1 VTDDGKRAVLEHVRW
16 VDGHADVGAVLADPR
31 ALAEVVGPAPVVDEL
46 PDDGRARLGR
56 VTSLVTRAEL
66 GDPDGR

>member
-16 VDGHADVGAVLADPR
+16 VDGHADVRAVPADPR
-31 ALAEVVGPAPVVDEL
+31 ALAGVVGPAPVVDEL
-46 PDDGRARLGR
+46 PDDARAPGPDDP
-56 VTSLVTRAEL
+56 AEL